1 MNTEG
6 KLVDDDVIL
15 SLLDDYTGK
24 NLINMIKNNI
34 LYLTIFF

>member
-1 MNTEG
+1 MNTET

-24 NLINMIKNNI
+24 NSINIIKNI
-34 LYLTIFF
+34 YYI